1 MELVLV
7 GLDLGEVGSA
17 EIEGGLELGVLGLEE
32 REFGGEREE
41 LVLEERAGL
50 LGGDGGGVGVSPQ
63 GIELSLEVADEGVGP
78 LRHRG
83 RVVAEAGEILVGEE
97 ERHGDLS
104 ETNESGHWKEGKIRN
119 LKTRKRTENKKRKK
133 IKGVLSSW
141 ALSFLW
147 AFIGGLKARLEVYL
161 EMNLNLPFTRYTVNP
176 NGFTVHL
183 SLVSAAVS
191 SAFPSVRE
199 SLPPPY
205 RRPCAAVSSVYGCPP
220 SHQPSTMVAG
230 SSVSDYLPSLRL
242 GFRAENTPTSRASDE
257 APCEELEATSNP

>member
-1 MELVLV
+1 MLV

-63 GIELSLEVADEGVGP
+63 GIELYLEVADEGVGP

-83 RVVAEAGEILVGEE
+83 GVVAEAGEILVGEE

-119 LKTRKRTENKKRKK
+119 LKRRKRTENKKRKRSK
-133 IKGVLSSW
+133 EFSPLGLFLFYGLSSVD
-141 ALSFLW
+141 SRPF
-147 AFIGGLKARLEVYL
+147 GGISEHEVLEVKLKIYI
-161 EMNLNLPFTRYTVNP
+161 
-176 NGFTVHL
+176 
-183 SLVSAAVS
+183 
-191 SAFPSVRE
+191 
-199 SLPPPY
+199 
-205 RRPCAAVSSVYGCPP
+205 
-220 SHQPSTMVAG
+220 
-230 SSVSDYLPSLRL
+230 
-242 GFRAENTPTSRASDE
+242 
-257 APCEELEATSNP
+257 